1 MSVKYITDAAPDGE
15 TLGQSTTDKI
25 SFYGNAPIV
34 QRSLAAQATSLLSS
48 STTFSTAHLN
58 AMIEV
63 MSTLAALGLWKGD
76 V

>member
-1 MSVKYITDAAPDGE
+1 MAVKYITDQAPDGAY
-15 TLGQSTTDKI
+15 LGQSATDKI

-48 STTFSTAHLN
+48 STTFSTAHMN
-58 AMIEV
+58 AFIEI